1 MRKAM
6 KIKREEIQALR
17 ATIRADTALL
27 KKMSSK
33 RAIEKYRRAEGAVCK
48 MIFCNPG
55 CKSLP
60 GFPPGF
66 RDYRADFANSR
77 RHRGAESV
85 CIHKSFDAKM
95 KRRRTACAALAKMNR
110 QEAVK
115 LKGLINI

>member
-1 MRKAM
+1 M
-6 KIKREEIQALR
+6 KIKRNEIKALR
-17 ATIRADTALL
+17 ASIRADTALL

-33 RAIEKYRRAEGAVCK
+33 RAIEKYRQAEGAVCK

-66 RDYRADFANSR
+66 RDYLSDFADSR

-95 KRRRTACAALAKMNR
+95 KRRRTACAALAKINR
-110 QEAVK
+110 QERLA
-115 LKGLINI
+115 LKALINV